1 MSTFPYTQEI
11 HISPTKGRDRQAG
24 VLLEHAEHT
33 IARIRKGKDPQI
45 KSIFCQFDKFAAY
58 KNISTQGQRISKGIK
73 NLIVFGTGG
82 SSLGAKTLLAI
93 LPQRFST
100 VHPRIQFL
108 DNLSPRE
115 TEFAL
120 MTMPPETTH
129 FLVVSNSGYTV
140 EVMAQAILALN
151 YMSGKVGED
160 KLIKHFT
167 FITNPKDNPLR
178 VVGDK
183 LGIPVLDHNPDLP
196 GRFSAFS
203 NVGLLPTFIGGGNIL
218 AIFQGAQAVLSQAL
232 ETKSIHDIPAV
243 QGAVFSA
250 AAERLENCQTHV
262 MMPYANSL
270 QTFTKW
276 FVQLWAESLGKKG
289 RGTTPIA
296 ALGPIDQHSQLQ
308 MFLDGRQDKFFTF
321 INTKTDES
329 TLPIDGHAK
338 LDKRLSLLHGKTLQD
353 VVNAAYYGTV
363 ESIKNANRPCR
374 TFQVERVDEF
384 VTGGLLMHFMLETVM
399 VAEMLEVAPFEQD
412 RIEEGKSHSRE
423 YLENLAPKLI

>member
-1 MSTFPYTQEI
+1 MTKFPYTQEI
-11 HISPTKGRDRQAG
+11 HISPAKGRDRQVAT
-24 VLLEHAEHT
+24 LLAHAEDT
-33 IARIRKGKDPQI
+33 LASIRKGKQPQI
-45 KSIFCQFDKFAAY
+45 KSIFCQFDKFAAF
-58 KNISTQGQRISKGIK
+58 NEISTQGQRITKGLK
-73 NLIVFGTGG
+73 NLVVLGTGG
-82 SSLGAKTLLAI
+82 SSLGAQALLAI

-108 DNLSPRE
+108 DNLSPKE
-115 TEFAL
+115 TEFTL
-120 MTMPPETTH
+120 LTMRPETTH
-129 FLVVSNSGYTV
+129 FLVISNSGYTV
-140 EVMAQAILALN
+140 EVMAQALLALN
-151 YMSGKVGED
+151 YMSEKVGKENLKD
-160 KLIKHFT
+160 HFT
-167 FITNPKDNPLR
+167 FITNPTDNPLR
-178 VVGDK
+178 TIGKK
-183 LGIPVLDHNPDLP
+183 LGIPIMDHNPDLP

-203 NVGLLPTFIGGGNIL
+203 NVGLLPAYIGGGNIL
-218 AIFQGAQAVLSQAL
+218 AIFQGAQAVLNQAL
-232 ETKSIHDIPAV
+232 DAKSIHDIPAV

-270 QTFTKW
+270 ATFTKW

-321 INTKTDES
+321 VNTKADDS
-329 TLPIDGHAK
+329 TLPIDGYAK
-338 LDKRLSLLHGKTLQD
+338 LDKRLNLLHGKTLQD

-363 ESIKNANRPCR
+363 ESIKDANRPCR
-374 TFQVERVDEF
+374 TFQVERVDEY

-412 RIEEGKSHSRE
+412 RVEEGKSHARE
-423 YLENLAPKLI
+423 YLQNLAPKLI